1 MEFDFSKPITGPC
14 SGEVQI
20 EFIKPGVC
28 HGIALWMDW
37 VMDEENSTVIST
49 GPDDKYWKQG
59 VKLLGKP
66 VTVRMEGPS
75 SSIGI
80 QASLDLSSNSE
91 LIVTHTIS

>member
-1 MEFDFSKPITGPC
+1 V
-14 SGEVQI
+14 SGLARSVR
-20 EFIKPGVC
+20 
-28 HGIALWMDW
+28 GIISGFVSLRT
-37 VMDEENSTVIST
+37 DE
-49 GPDDKYWKQG
+49 KYWKQG

-91 LIVTHTIS
+91 LIITHTIS